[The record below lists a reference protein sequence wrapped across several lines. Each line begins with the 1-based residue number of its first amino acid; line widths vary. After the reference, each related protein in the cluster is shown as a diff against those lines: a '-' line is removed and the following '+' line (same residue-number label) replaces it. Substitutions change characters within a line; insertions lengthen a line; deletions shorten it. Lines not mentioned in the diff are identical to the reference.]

1 MKKKEIP
8 NKSLTKYSI
17 MVIVF
22 VISVILL
29 GVSLSYAYFTA
40 YFNGISDTTPGKAA
54 ILDVTTTLTS
64 VPVIN
69 AARLALIEAP
79 EYKEK
84 AEKIEFSVTNEA
96 TSNINAK
103 YTLKLVE
110 MSLTKNLFSQYFKW
124 KIVVN
129 EDTSEEKSFTGDFS
143 DESITPEGTNE
154 LDKVTDLTKMLL
166 NEDEALTLEI
176 NKTDQIKFYIW
187 LENAENIDQ
196 IYLTNGEFQGKL
208 SMDAVPTK

>member
-1 MKKKEIP
+1 MKKKDIP

-22 VISVILL
+22 VISVIVI
-29 GVSLSYAYFTA
+29 GISLSYAYFSA
-40 YFNGISDTTPGKAA
+40 YFDGISDTAPGQAA
-54 ILDVTTTLTS
+54 ILDVSTTLTS

-69 AARLALIEAP
+69 AARLALIEAT

-84 AEKIEFSVTNEA
+84 AEKIEFTVTNEA

-103 YTLKLVE
+103 YTIKLVE
-110 MSLTKNLFSQYFKW
+110 MSLTKNLFSKYFKW

-129 EDTSEEKSFTGDFS
+129 EGTAEEKIFDGDFS
-143 DESITPEGTNE
+143 DENIAQEGTTE
-154 LDKVTDLTKMLL
+154 LDKVTDLTKILL
-166 NEDEALTLEI
+166 NDGEALTLTV
-176 NKTDQIKFYIW
+176 NKTDQIKFYLW